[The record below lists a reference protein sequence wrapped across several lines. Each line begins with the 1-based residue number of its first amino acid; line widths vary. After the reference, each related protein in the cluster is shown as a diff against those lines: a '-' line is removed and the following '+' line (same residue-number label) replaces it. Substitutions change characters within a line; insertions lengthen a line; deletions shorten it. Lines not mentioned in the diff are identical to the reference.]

1 MALEDEMAAAAAEA
15 GLPTEPELPLGDG
28 GMLAEGAP
36 ALEGGTEAPATG
48 ADIGVDLD
56 ALFSEIDQFAAPA
69 QPQGQDFA
77 SMLGQA
83 QGQAPAQEEA
93 GEDLLLMS
101 RIEKLEGALSNMRQR
116 NQDQQKEM
124 TRQSINNAIVDT
136 VGQEVQKLGL
146 DKSGKA
152 ASGLVRLVQNATL
165 VSVAKAQAASG
176 QQEVDESS
184 LRTTAQNWT
193 KILRAVADELATQK
207 ASTQRRAAKGATPSP
222 FKSSKD
228 IKEMDKDEFD
238 NAVLAFLAS

>member
-1 MALEDEMAAAAAEA
+1 MALEDEMAAAAEEA
-15 GLPTEPELPLGDG
+15 GLPAEPELPLGVEG
-28 GMLAEGAP
+28 GEPPEGAP
-36 ALEGGTEAPATG
+36 MPEGEMAAPTG
-48 ADIGVDLD
+48 GPDVGIDLD
-56 ALFSEIDQFAAPA
+56 ALFGEIDQFSAPQQGNDIASMMAAMQQPQAAP
-69 QPQGQDFA
+69 
-77 SMLGQA
+77 
-83 QGQAPAQEEA
+83 QEEA

-116 NQDQQKEM
+116 NQEQAKEM
-124 TRQSINNAIVDT
+124 TRQSINSAIVDT
-136 VGQEVQKLGL
+136 VGKEVEKIGL

-152 ASGLVRLVQNATL
+152 AKGLVRLVQNATL

-184 LRTTAQNWT
+184 LRTTAKNWT

-207 ASTQRRAAKGATPSP
+207 ASAQRRAAKGATPSP

-228 IKEMDKDEFD
+228 IKGMDKDEFD